1 MLAHVSDCLTVYSL
15 MQWGPTIY
23 QVSTQNP
30 SESFECFCIKVD
42 EHSIMLATRKSSK
55 ERA

>member
-1 MLAHVSDCLTVYSL
+1 MLAHVCDCLTVYSL

-42 EHSIMLATRKSSK
+42 EHSIYNATYT
-55 ERA
+55 